1 MRNLRVVKRITPIL
15 CKCHCL
21 LAVALARLR
30 ARRLVAKVVAG
41 KDLLSNVKGVVLN
54 LNARVASR
62 TSQCEAI
69 QVEREMSRKMKKK
82 ANPRITQKNQ
92 EARGE
97 IARLPL
103 RLERVVV
110 ARKP

>member
-1 MRNLRVVKRITPIL
+1 MVKRITPIL

-54 LNARVASR
+54 LNQKGEDQDDKIDQNSHVKPDHQGILRKDGVEVQALKVQGFAS
-62 TSQCEAI
+62 SDKI
-69 QVEREMSRKMKKK
+69 SD
-82 ANPRITQKNQ
+82 
-92 EARGE
+92 GWD
-97 IARLPL
+97 
-103 RLERVVV
+103 
-110 ARKP
+110 

>member
-54 LNARVASR
+54 LNQKGEDQDDKNDQNFHVKPDQQGILRKDGVEVQALIVQGFAS
-62 TSQCEAI
+62 SD
-69 QVEREMSRKMKKK
+69 
-82 ANPRITQKNQ
+82 
-92 EARGE
+92 
-97 IARLPL
+97 
-103 RLERVVV
+103 
-110 ARKP
+110 